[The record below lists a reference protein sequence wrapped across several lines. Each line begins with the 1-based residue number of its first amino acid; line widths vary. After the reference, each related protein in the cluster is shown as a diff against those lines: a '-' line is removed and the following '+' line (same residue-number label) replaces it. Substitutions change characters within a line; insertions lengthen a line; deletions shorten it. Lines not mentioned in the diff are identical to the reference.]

1 MTNKKKP
8 AVAAKDAAGFA
19 EPERLFDGHVVRH
32 GLDAVAE
39 EILFALAHEML
50 THLDVGAVETVFV
63 DHHGL
68 QFLPVFPG
76 FFTHLGPDALAEFAR
91 HRRKIETFGV
101 FFELNAVNGA
111 CQNIS
116 FS

>member
-1 MTNKKKP
+1 MTDKKKP

-19 EPERLFDGHVVRH
+19 EPERLFDGYVVRH
-32 GLDAVAE
+32 GLDALAE

-68 QFLPVFPG
+68 QSLPAFPG

-111 CQNIS
+111 CHNIS